1 MEEILVPAIVFGTI
15 FGVLYL
21 YFSTRHKERLALIEK
36 GASAEIFFSS
46 KKKGY
51 SIWKLF
57 LLNLG
62 LLLLAIGIGVFV
74 AAMLVMAGIED
85 EIAYPGTI
93 FMMSGIGLLTGFFLS
108 IKMNQKQNKE

>member
-15 FGVLYL
+15 FGIVYL
-21 YFSTRHKERLALIEK
+21 FFSTRHKERIALIEK
-36 GASAEIFFSS
+36 GASADIFISS
-46 KKKGY
+46 KKKSV

-62 LLLLAIGIGVFV
+62 LLLLAIGIGVFI
-74 AAMLVMAGIED
+74 AALLVNAGIED
-85 EIAYPGTI
+85 GIAYPGTI
-93 FMMSGIGLLTGFFLS
+93 FMMSGIGLLTGFYLS